1 MLEILEGS
9 IVTGKSGKPL
19 KVISVDGD
27 GLVLDSGTEIVKAK
41 RSAIVQIISAPE
53 PTGQTFHIGDRV
65 TLLDNFMVR
74 AADVGTIE
82 AITDKGIQVLWDN
95 KIPREPNLKQP
106 PMLWRTFRA
115 DELKLVESK
124 YEQN

>member
-1 MLEILEGS
+1 
-9 IVTGKSGKPL
+9 
-19 KVISVDGD
+19 VISIDAD
-27 GLVLDSGTEIVKAK
+27 GLVLESGTGIIKAR
-41 RSAIVQIISAPE
+41 RSAIVRVISTPPA
-53 PTGQTFHIGDRV
+53 TGQIFHVGDRV
-65 TLLDNFMVR
+65 TLLDKYMVR
-74 AADVGTIE
+74 AAEVGTIE
-82 AITDKGIQVLWDN
+82 AVTDKGIQVLWDN